1 MPIRKQ
7 TQEQLNELQKIMQ
20 KQGLWQTMPPADEAL
35 HSTQPFAIDSLTAT
49 EWLQWIFIPR
59 MQALIDGKQP
69 LPTQIAISPY
79 LEEALKE
86 ETYLAELLRPIIA
99 IEELLK
105 SQC

>member
-20 KQGLWQTMPPADEAL
+20 KQGLWQSLPPSPEAL
-35 HSTQPFAIDSLTAT
+35 KSSQPFAIDSLTAT

-59 MQALIDGKQP
+59 MQALIDSKQP

-79 LEEALKE
+79 LEEVLKE

>member
-20 KQGLWQTMPPADEAL
+20 KQGLWQSLPPSPEAL
-35 HSTQPFAIDSLTAT
+35 QSSQPFAIDSLTAT

-59 MQALIDGKQP
+59 MQALIDSKQP

-86 ETYLAELLRPIIA
+86 ETYLAKLLRPIIA